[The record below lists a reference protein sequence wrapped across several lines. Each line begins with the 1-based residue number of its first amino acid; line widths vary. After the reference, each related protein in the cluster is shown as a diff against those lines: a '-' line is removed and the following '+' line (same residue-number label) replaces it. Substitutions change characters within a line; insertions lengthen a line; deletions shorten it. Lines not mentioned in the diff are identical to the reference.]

1 MNKRELQKERRF
13 VLTQRAS
20 KQYPFYPPTVTIPGA
35 CEVYDPKTDK
45 QRTAVYMPGQN
56 TIWADEIESLKNEKR
71 IEGKSILIKNG
82 VISVSARESNKLK
95 YLEVAGYNE
104 ANTDTRINSAVLYRE
119 LDVERLA
126 EKSFE
131 DSKKLDNARYF
142 VNNNDIKE
150 VRAYG
155 LALAKNNADY
165 KAIQDMSEY
174 EVRVYMRGLAEKNP
188 SLFIDGM
195 QQESL
200 RNKVRI
206 IHAIYSDVL
215 VLNESE
221 RTLSWKNGSTFI
233 TAPSGLDVVVY
244 FAEMA
249 IDNPKYKEAF
259 DTMTTLMKQ
268 DKTPVDKSE
277 KVERQELKSIQETLI
292 DNLLEKEVVTC
303 SGNNTWFKYKKG
315 KEELKWKS
323 KKIFIEALKEDKEL
337 LAELMTLAF

>member
-1 MNKRELQKERRF
+1 MNKVKLEKERRF

-35 CEVYDPKTDK
+35 CEVFDPETNQ

-56 TIWADEIESLKNEKR
+56 TIWADEITSLKNEKR

-104 ANTDTRINSAVLYRE
+104 ANSETRINSAVLYRE
-119 LDVERLA
+119 LDVEKLA

-131 DSKKLDNARYF
+131 DSRKLDNARHF

-155 LALAKNNADY
+155 LALAKNNSDY
-165 KAIQDMSEY
+165 KAIQGMSEY

-200 RNKVRI
+200 KNKVRI

-259 DTMTTLMKQ
+259 ETMTTLMKK
-268 DKTPVDKSE
+268 DSEPKSE
-277 KVERQELKSIQETLI
+277 KVEQQEPKSIQETLI